1 MGMRLSLGAGIVVVT
16 ALVSGCGGSDS
27 GGDSQVCSTL
37 KIAGGAECPAPPKS
51 IVVVRT
57 NTGYCSGTFITKRQ
71 VLTAAHCFANGG
83 SSGAAILSQYY
94 SYSATNVQVHPSF
107 NPSVPS
113 DQNDVAIVTISAD
126 APVDPVP
133 LNTSVDLKDGDSVVT
148 YGFGLD
154 QNDDTYIG
162 RIEAGEAP
170 AKATSLDV
178 ISVSDF
184 AIKSISDGSGDT
196 CQGDSGGSLLITG
209 NNGQPGVIA
218 IVRAGPL
225 PCQAEGGASDN
236 TNIQA
241 DSVFNFIKS
250 AAPGVRFN

>member
-1 MGMRLSLGAGIVVVT
+1 
-16 ALVSGCGGSDS
+16 
-27 GGDSQVCSTL
+27 
-37 KIAGGAECPAPPKS
+37 
-51 IVVVRT
+51 
-57 NTGYCSGTFITKRQ
+57 
-71 VLTAAHCFANGG
+71 
-83 SSGAAILSQYY
+83 LSQYF
-94 SYSATNVQVHPSF
+94 SYTATRVQVHPSF

-113 DQNDVAIVTISAD
+113 DQNDVAIVTIGAD

-133 LNTSVDLKDGDSVVT
+133 LTTSANVQDGERVVT

-170 AKATSLDV
+170 AKATSLEV

-196 CQGDSGGSLLITG
+196 CQGDSGGSLLYTG

-225 PCQAEGGASDN
+225 PCQPAGGVSDN

-241 DSVFNFIKS
+241 ASVLNFITS
-250 AAPGVRFN
+250 AVPGLRFN